1 MKRIVTIILT
11 LLVFAACSNVD
22 QRALNDIRAT
32 IITNKGKINVYLYP
46 EGAPLTVLSFINLAE
61 RGYYDGLTF
70 HRVVEN
76 FVIQGGDPLGNG
88 TGGPGYK
95 FKNEIATDW
104 LNFYD
109 SGMLAMANSG
119 PDTNGSQ
126 FFITHRETPSLNG
139 GYTVF
144 GETKDDK
151 DQKVVDKIE
160 QGDIIETIIITGE
173 TEWLYKK
180 YKSQVEEWNNILNEN
195 GFGDKRLEKQE
206 VVETSTE
213 E

>member
-1 MKRIVTIILT
+1 MKKIIAVILT
-11 LLVFAACSNVD
+11 LLVFGACSNKD
-22 QRALNDIRAT
+22 KRALNDIRAT

-46 EGAPLTVLSFINLAE
+46 EGAPLTVLSFINLAK
-61 RGYYDGLTF
+61 RGYYNGLTF

-88 TGGPGYK
+88 TGGPGYQ

-139 GYTVF
+139 GYTIF
-144 GETKDDK
+144 GETINDK
-151 DQKVVDKIE
+151 DQKVVDKIK
-160 QGDIIETIIITGE
+160 QDDTIETIIITGN
-173 TEWLYKK
+173 TERLYKK
-180 YKSQVEEWNNILNEN
+180 YEDQVTKWNKILDEN
-195 GFGDKRLEKQE
+195 GFTYKRLNK
-206 VVETSTE
+206 TE
-213 E
+213 ENNTSEEK